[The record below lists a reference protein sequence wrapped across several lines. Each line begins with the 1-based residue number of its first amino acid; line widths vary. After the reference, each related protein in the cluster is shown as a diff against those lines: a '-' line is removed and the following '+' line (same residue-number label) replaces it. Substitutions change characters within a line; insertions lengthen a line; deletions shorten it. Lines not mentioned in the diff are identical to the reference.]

1 MQKDKGV
8 FFGSATALVT
18 PFKNGEIDYLALG
31 RLIDFQIDG
40 GADALVV
47 LGTTGEAPTIT
58 ETERGKIIEFSN
70 DKINGRVPLIVGVGT
85 NSTESTI
92 RYAKNA
98 HSLGANAIL
107 AVTPYYNKP
116 NENGLVSHYKS
127 LASSVDLPIILY
139 NVPSRTGLNMP
150 LDAYEALS
158 DTENIV
164 GIKEASG
171 NASYLVELV
180 ARVGKRY
187 SIYTGNDDLTYS
199 TLALGGSGV
208 ISVVGN
214 LYPRK
219 MHDMC
224 LSFRNGEYENSLKIQ
239 LELLPLIKELF
250 KETNPVPVKCAL
262 NLLGYIENELRL
274 PLSPSSRKKEISE
287 LLDKYYR

>member
-1 MQKDKGV
+1 MQKDKCV
-8 FFGSATALVT
+8 FFGCATALVT
-18 PFKNGEIDYLALG
+18 PFKNGEVDYLSLG
-31 RLIDFQIDG
+31 RLIDFQIEN
-40 GADALVV
+40 GADAIVV
-47 LGTTGEAPTIT
+47 LGTTGEAPTIN
-58 ETERGKIIEFSN
+58 ETERAKIIELSSMR
-70 DKINGRVPLIVGVGT
+70 INGRVPLIVGVGT

-116 NENGLVSHYKS
+116 NERGLIYHYKS
-127 LASSVDLPIILY
+127 LASAVDLPIILY

-171 NASYLVELV
+171 NASYLVDLV
-180 ARVGKRY
+180 ARVGDRY
-187 SIYTGNDDLTYS
+187 SIYTGNDDLAYS
-199 TLALGGSGV
+199 TLALGGDGV
-208 ISVVGN
+208 ISVVSN

-219 MHDMC
+219 MHDLC
-224 LSFRNGEYENSLKIQ
+224 LKFKNGEMQNSLKIQ
-239 LELLPLIKELF
+239 LELLPLIRELF

-262 NLLGYIENELRL
+262 NILGYIENELRL
-274 PLSPSSRKKEISE
+274 PLAPSLRENQIKAILNQLS
-287 LLDKYYR
+287 

>member
-1 MQKDKGV
+1 MQKDKCV
-8 FFGSATALVT
+8 FFGCATALVT
-18 PFKNGEIDYLALG
+18 PFKNGEVDYLSLG
-31 RLIDFQIDG
+31 RLIDFQIEN
-40 GADALVV
+40 GADAIVV
-47 LGTTGEAPTIT
+47 LGTTGEAPTIN
-58 ETERGKIIEFSN
+58 ETERAKIIELSSMR
-70 DKINGRVPLIVGVGT
+70 INGRVPLIVGVGT

-116 NENGLVSHYKS
+116 NERGLIYHYKS
-127 LASSVDLPIILY
+127 LASAVDLPIILY

-171 NASYLVELV
+171 NASYLVDLV
-180 ARVGKRY
+180 ARVGGRY
-187 SIYTGNDDLTYS
+187 SIYTGNDDLAYS
-199 TLALGGSGV
+199 TLSLGGNGV
-208 ISVVGN
+208 ISVVSN

-219 MHDMC
+219 MHEMC
-224 LSFRNGEYENSLKIQ
+224 MNFRDGNLKNSLKIQ
-239 LELLPLIKELF
+239 LELLPLIRELF

-262 NLLGYIENELRL
+262 SILGYIENELRL
-274 PLSPSSRKKEISE
+274 PLAPSLRENQIKVILNQLS
-287 LLDKYYR
+287 

>member
-1 MQKDKGV
+1 MQKDKCV
-8 FFGSATALVT
+8 FFGCATALVT

-31 RLIDFQIDG
+31 TLIDFQIEN
-40 GADALVV
+40 GADAIVA

-58 ETERGKIIEFSN
+58 EVERAKIIEYSSN
-70 DKINGRVPLIVGVGT
+70 RIRGRAPLIVGVGT

-116 NENGLVSHYKS
+116 NEKGLVSHYKS
-127 LASSVDLPIILY
+127 LANAVDLPIILY

-150 LDAYEALS
+150 LDAYEKLS

-171 NASYLVELV
+171 SASYLVELV
-180 ARVGKRY
+180 ARVGGRY
-187 SIYTGNDDLTYS
+187 SIYTGNDDLAYS
-199 TLALGGSGV
+199 TLALGGTGV
-208 ISVVGN
+208 ISVVSN

-219 MHDMC
+219 MHDLC
-224 LSFRNGEYENSLKIQ
+224 LSFKNGDLEKSLKIQ

-262 NLLGYIENELRL
+262 NLLGLIENELRL
-274 PLSPSSRKKEISE
+274 PLAPSSSEKEIRG
-287 LLDKYYR
+287 LLLNTN

>member
-1 MQKDKGV
+1 MQKDKCV
-8 FFGSATALVT
+8 FFGCATALVT
-18 PFKNGEIDYLALG
+18 PFKNGEVDYLSLG
-31 RLIDFQIDG
+31 RLIDFQIEN
-40 GADALVV
+40 GADAIVV
-47 LGTTGEAPTIT
+47 LGTTGEAPTIN
-58 ETERGKIIEFSN
+58 ETERAKIIELSSMR
-70 DKINGRVPLIVGVGT
+70 INGRVPLIVGVGT

-116 NENGLVSHYKS
+116 NERGLIYHYKS
-127 LASSVDLPIILY
+127 LASAVDLPIILY

-171 NASYLVELV
+171 NASYLVDLV
-180 ARVGKRY
+180 ARVGDRY
-187 SIYTGNDDLTYS
+187 SIYTGNDDLAYS
-199 TLALGGSGV
+199 TLALGGDGV
-208 ISVVGN
+208 ISVVSN

-219 MHDMC
+219 MHDLC
-224 LSFRNGEYENSLKIQ
+224 LKFKNGEMQNSLKIQ
-239 LELLPLIKELF
+239 LELLPLIRELF

-262 NLLGYIENELRL
+262 SILGYIENELRL
-274 PLSPSSRKKEISE
+274 PLAPSLRENQIKAILNQLS
-287 LLDKYYR
+287 

>member
-1 MQKDKGV
+1 MQKDKCV
-8 FFGSATALVT
+8 FFGCATALVT
-18 PFKNGEIDYLALG
+18 PFKNGEVDYLSLG
-31 RLIDFQIDG
+31 RLIDFQIEN
-40 GADALVV
+40 GADAIVV
-47 LGTTGEAPTIT
+47 LGTTGEAPTIN
-58 ETERGKIIEFSN
+58 ETERAKIIELSSMR
-70 DKINGRVPLIVGVGT
+70 INGRVPLIVGVGT

-116 NENGLVSHYKS
+116 NERGLIYHYKS
-127 LASSVDLPIILY
+127 LASAVDLPIILY

-171 NASYLVELV
+171 NASYLVDLV
-180 ARVGKRY
+180 ARVGGRY
-187 SIYTGNDDLTYS
+187 SIYTGNDDLAYS
-199 TLALGGSGV
+199 TLSLGGDGV
-208 ISVVGN
+208 ISVVSN

-219 MHDMC
+219 MHELC
-224 LSFRNGEYENSLKIQ
+224 LKFKKGEMQNSLKIQ
-239 LELLPLIKELF
+239 LELLPLIRELF

-262 NLLGYIENELRL
+262 SILGYIENELRL
-274 PLSPSSRKKEISE
+274 PLAPSLRENQIKAILNQLS
-287 LLDKYYR
+287 

>member
-1 MQKDKGV
+1 MQKDKCV
-8 FFGSATALVT
+8 FFGCATALVT
-18 PFKNGEIDYLALG
+18 PFKDGEVDYLSLG
-31 RLIDFQIDG
+31 RLIDFQIEN
-40 GADALVV
+40 GADAIVV
-47 LGTTGEAPTIT
+47 LGTTGEAPTIN
-58 ETERGKIIEFSN
+58 ETERAKIIELSSMR
-70 DKINGRVPLIVGVGT
+70 INGRVPLIVGVGT

-116 NENGLVSHYKS
+116 NERGLIYHYKS
-127 LASSVDLPIILY
+127 LASAVDLPIILY

-150 LDAYEALS
+150 LDAYEALG

-171 NASYLVELV
+171 NASYLVDLV

-187 SIYTGNDDLTYS
+187 SIYTGNDDLAYS
-199 TLALGGSGV
+199 TLALGGDGV
-208 ISVVGN
+208 ISVVSN

-219 MHDMC
+219 MHELCMN
-224 LSFRNGEYENSLKIQ
+224 FRDGNLKDSLKIQ
-239 LELLPLIKELF
+239 LELLPLIRELF

-262 NLLGYIENELRL
+262 SILGYIENELRL
-274 PLSPSSRKKEISE
+274 PLAPSLRENQIKAILNQLS
-287 LLDKYYR
+287 